1 MRVKVHPHK
10 PYYDNGS
17 EACISITPVK
27 KHGRAHYMGAVMLT
41 DVSFVVHQSGLERM
55 REEGA
60 RNVHAWMVGELL
72 SETIERYRPSAL
84 DRGLMIRVRY
94 DLDSGRF
101 LAEDGT
107 DVTDGEFRAGVI
119 VGKDCYIS
127 KDW

>member
-17 EACISITPVK
+17 EACISITPMK
-27 KHGRAHYMGAVMLT
+27 KHGRAHYMGMVMLT
-41 DVSFVVHQSGLERM
+41 DVTFVVHQSGLERM

-60 RNVHAWMVGELL
+60 RNVHAWMVGELIH
-72 SETIERYRPSAL
+72 ETIEQFRPSTL
-84 DRGLMIRVRY
+84 DKGLMVKVHY
-94 DLDSGRF
+94 DLDLGRF
-101 LAEDGT
+101 VTEDGT
-107 DVTDGEFRAGVI
+107 DVTDGTYRAGVI